1 MDNEQH
7 ILQMFAR
14 GDNRAMDVL
23 YAVYADYL
31 TGVCSRYIP
40 QYDDLCDVLQ
50 EALVKVFTSI
60 SKFQYKGSGSL
71 KAWLTRVVINEAL
84 MFLRNKKKMR
94 FVDDDQDIPDQAE
107 DPPDPD
113 EMNADKVAAAIQML
127 PDGYRTVFNLYAIE
141 GKSHKE
147 IAKILN
153 IKPDTSA
160 SQYHRAKNMLVKLL
174 KGQQTQNK
182 MRKEERR

>member
-1 MDNEQH
+1 MNQEQH
-7 ILQMFAR
+7 ILQMFAQ
-14 GDNRAMDVL
+14 GDERAMDML
-23 YAVYADYL
+23 YSVYAGYL
-31 TGVCSRYIP
+31 TGVCSRYVP

-50 EALVKVFTSI
+50 EALVKIFTSI
-60 SKFQYKGSGSL
+60 SMFRYQGVGSL

-84 MFLRNKKKMR
+84 IFLRDRKKMR
-94 FVDDDQDIPDQAE
+94 FVDDDREIPEQPE
-107 DPPDPD
+107 EQPD
-113 EMNADKVAAAIQML
+113 ESALNEDMVAAAIQVL

-160 SQYHRAKNMLVKLL
+160 SQYHRAKNMLARLL
-174 KGQQTQNK
+174 KE
-182 MRKEERR
+182 MERKEGQR